1 MDKKLTKGLRVFSAL
16 ALTSAIAVG
25 STYSTAYAISFNQP
39 VDKFENVDIVEHDV
53 YNPSSDK
60 LIDDENAHNS
70 YNQPDF
76 VVPDEEALDQA
87 TLIKGDLDG
96 NGILNGT
103 DAAMILDL
111 YNKGDQT
118 KEDLAVADMDNN
130 DIINGADAAI
140 ILDMYNKS
148 I

>member
-25 STYSTAYAISFNQP
+25 STYSAAYAISFNQP
-39 VDKFENVDIVEHDV
+39 VDKFDNVDIVEHDV

-87 TLIKGDLDG
+87 TLVKGDMDG

-103 DAAMILDL
+103 DAAMILDI
-111 YNKGDQT
+111 YNKGIQSE
-118 KEDLAVADMDNN
+118 EDLAVADMDDNG
-130 DIINGADAAI
+130 IINGADAAI
-140 ILDMYNKS
+140 ILDMYNKG